1 MLSGWILGEEQCNF
15 GTTLVLAGIFTVQ
28 VNMLR
33 HCHGQSSL
41 PHPDNPTPLRCPSNI
56 GSLISLP
63 FRQSVLQLT
72 KHLHSA
78 YKKMLYFV
86 GLGLG
91 DAKDI
96 TVRGLE
102 IVKRCEKVFLEHYTS
117 ILTVGKE
124 ELEKFYGREVD
135 IKLNSCN
142 LSNDVLSLKVIL
154 ADRDLVE
161 QGAEEILE
169 GAREKEVATF

>member
-1 MLSGWILGEEQCNF
+1 
-15 GTTLVLAGIFTVQ
+15 
-28 VNMLR
+28 
-33 HCHGQSSL
+33 
-41 PHPDNPTPLRCPSNI
+41 
-56 GSLISLP
+56 
-63 FRQSVLQLT
+63 
-72 KHLHSA
+72 
-78 YKKMLYFV
+78 MLYFI

-117 ILTVGKE
+117 ILTVGQE
-124 ELEKFYGREVD
+124 ELEKFYEREVN
-135 IKLNSCN
+135 IKFGKKDYIRAT
-142 LSNDVLSLKVIL
+142 LSVQVIL

-169 GAREKEVATF
+169 SAREKEVARSDYPGWQTS

>member
-1 MLSGWILGEEQCNF
+1 
-15 GTTLVLAGIFTVQ
+15 
-28 VNMLR
+28 
-33 HCHGQSSL
+33 
-41 PHPDNPTPLRCPSNI
+41 
-56 GSLISLP
+56 
-63 FRQSVLQLT
+63 
-72 KHLHSA
+72 
-78 YKKMLYFV
+78 MLYFI

-117 ILTVGKE
+117 ILTVGQE
-124 ELEKFYGREVD
+124 ELEKFYEREVN
-135 IKLNSCN
+135 IKFGKNYMRAIFS
-142 LSNDVLSLKVIL
+142 VKVIL

-169 GAREKEVATF
+169 SAREKEVARSDYPGKYCEFH

>member
-1 MLSGWILGEEQCNF
+1 
-15 GTTLVLAGIFTVQ
+15 
-28 VNMLR
+28 
-33 HCHGQSSL
+33 
-41 PHPDNPTPLRCPSNI
+41 
-56 GSLISLP
+56 
-63 FRQSVLQLT
+63 
-72 KHLHSA
+72 
-78 YKKMLYFV
+78 MLYFV

-102 IVKRCEKVFLEHYTS
+102 IVQRCEKVFLEHYTS
-117 ILTVGKE
+117 ILTVGQE

-135 IKLNSCN
+135 TKHQLLHPNNS
-142 LSNDVLSLKVIL
+142 LSLKVIL

-169 GAREKEVATF
+169 GAREKEVATYTCFLMNMSHWLLPCNNLICLLVTL

>member
-1 MLSGWILGEEQCNF
+1 
-15 GTTLVLAGIFTVQ
+15 
-28 VNMLR
+28 
-33 HCHGQSSL
+33 
-41 PHPDNPTPLRCPSNI
+41 
-56 GSLISLP
+56 
-63 FRQSVLQLT
+63 
-72 KHLHSA
+72 
-78 YKKMLYFV
+78 MLYFI

-117 ILTVGKE
+117 ILTVGQE
-124 ELEKFYGREVD
+124 ELEKFYEREVSLEKD
-135 IKLNSCN
+135 YLRAT
-142 LSNDVLSLKVIL
+142 LSVKVIL

-169 GAREKEVATF
+169 SAREKEVARSDYPGKYCEFH